1 MNPREIALEIIYK
14 TINDAAY
21 TNLLMR
27 DRLNVLPINQRP
39 FVTNLVNSVLKK
51 YYYLLF
57 QIQDEINDSTPLRN
71 KIILAMALYEKFY
84 LKEKDYVVNNE
95 YVNLGKNKYDKAF
108 INAILR
114 KDIKLKNS
122 DEEHINYS
130 LPLWLYKLLN
140 KQYSKEDFLKI
151 MVNYSRIP
159 KVYYRLNHQK
169 AKLEDFKD
177 IEIINE
183 DIFIS
188 NNKNLLFDDINNG
201 LVYIQDINSASLY
214 KKLALKE
221 DDSLLDVCGAP
232 GSKFF
237 NCLDIVKPSNAYVNE
252 LHEKRLKL
260 ISDKAEILG
269 FKGANYLNY
278 DGRLLKDVLDI
289 KFDKIMLD
297 VPCSGL
303 GTIGRRPDL
312 KYHLAPNNLD
322 ELEIIQK
329 ELLDSVVP
337 LLKDGGYILYST
349 CTLNKKENEKQINR
363 FLNENNNF
371 SLIDS
376 DTIINDLGDCFY
388 YALLLKGYNK

>member
-95 YVNLGKNKYDKAF
+95 YVNLAKNKYGKAF

-151 MVNYSRIP
+151 MDNYSRIP

-183 DIFIS
+183 DIFIN

-260 ISDKAEILG
+260 ISNKAEILG

-337 LLKDGGYILYST
+337 LLKESGYILYST

>member
-151 MVNYSRIP
+151 MDNYSRIP

-237 NCLDIVKPSNAYVNE
+237 NCLDIVKPSNAHVNE

-269 FKGANYLNY
+269 FKDANYLNY

-337 LLKDGGYILYST
+337 LLKEGGYILYST

>member
-151 MVNYSRIP
+151 MDNYSRIP

-337 LLKDGGYILYST
+337 LLKEGGYILYST